1 MFSANEES
9 LSRVAPVLL
18 SGLQKLIREC
28 DEVHQ
33 GQTYVLIGML
43 AQRFPKIVYHD
54 VGLLEMYFT
63 NMENAN
69 PDLRLQIREG
79 LLNLILAYKYDIL
92 PEEADKDGRL
102 NLIYVLV
109 RCKMGSTEPMVRF
122 SGVRTLATIFPPDH
136 VPSKFLLL
144 VATGDV
150 YVSLNFIF
158 HILYII
164 FICRKDDVSAEA
176 YKSLY
181 GTRKNDVDLSKEKS
195 KEKIVIPPFEEITN
209 YVYNEAELNM
219 KNTSKCFT
227 MGNHVLPFKI
237 NTYIEVKFN

>member
-1 MFSANEES
+1 MFSAKEES
-9 LSRVAPVLL
+9 LGRVAPVLL
-18 SGLQKLIREC
+18 SGLQKLIKEC

-69 PDLRLQIREG
+69 PDLRLQMREG
-79 LLNLILAYKYDIL
+79 LLNLILAYKHDIL

-109 RCKMGSTEPMVRF
+109 RCKMDSEEPMVRF

-144 VATGDV
+144 VATGDM
-150 YVSLNFIF
+150 YEFFNFIVACF
-158 HILYII
+158 IYIV
-164 FICRKDDVSAEA
+164 FIYRKDDVSAEA

-195 KEKIVIPPFEEITN
+195 KEKIVMPPFEEITN
-209 YVYNEAELNM
+209 YVYSEAELNM

-227 MGNHVLPFKI
+227 IGNHVLPFTI
-237 NTYIEVKFN
+237 NTYVEV